1 MRTLPRAVPATLGL
15 SLLLAACGGG
25 RPRIVTAGESQAPVR
40 VVSGPGS
47 RTSQLNV
54 VSTTRALVDRL
65 AVSADSAWRVLP
77 AVYADLGIDYQTLD
91 QARRVI
97 AHDALA
103 VRRQLGRVPLSRYV
117 ACGTANGRDNAD
129 SFAVTMAVRTQIVP
143 DSAGT
148 SVVSVVTASA
158 RSLLFDSGDVACSS
172 TQRLEDQIAKLVKEK
187 TGG

>member
-1 MRTLPRAVPATLGL
+1 MRPIRPAVPATLAL
-15 SLLLAACGGG
+15 TLLLAACGGG
-25 RPRIVTAGESQAPVR
+25 RSRMVTAGENQTPVR
-40 VVSGPGS
+40 VVSGAGN

-54 VSTTRALVDRL
+54 VSTSRALVDRL
-65 AVSADSAWRVLP
+65 AVSPDSAWRVLP
-77 AVYADLGIDYQTLD
+77 AVYADLGVDYQTLD

-97 AHDALA
+97 SHDALA
-103 VRRQLGRVPLSRYV
+103 LRRQLGRVPLSRYV

-129 SFAVTMAVRTQIVP
+129 SFAVTMSVRTQVVP

-148 SVVSVVTASA
+148 AVVSVVSATA